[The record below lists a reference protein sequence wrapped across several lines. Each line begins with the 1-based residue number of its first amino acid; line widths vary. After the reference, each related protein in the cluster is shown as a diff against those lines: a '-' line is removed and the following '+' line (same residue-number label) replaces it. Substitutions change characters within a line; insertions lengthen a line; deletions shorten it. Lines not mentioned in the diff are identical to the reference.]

1 MGRGPL
7 RAELTFI
14 LNFVNRHELANFKD
28 NFASRRDPD
37 VEESSFAP
45 RTIRPASRIRVS
57 FAERTTTLACLAI
70 CSVLLIPKRIFL
82 SIIAGNESTLDTI
95 HLSQSGHQLMAD
107 CVWRI
112 LSSGIPDEGG
122 HNEH

>member
-57 FAERTTTLACLAI
+57 FAERTTTIGC
-70 CSVLLIPKRIFL
+70 L
-82 SIIAGNESTLDTI
+82 SIIAGSESTLDTI

-112 LSSGIPDEGG
+112 LSSGMPDEGG
-122 HNEH
+122 QNEY

>member
-1 MGRGPL
+1 
-7 RAELTFI
+7 
-14 LNFVNRHELANFKD
+14 
-28 NFASRRDPD
+28 
-37 VEESSFAP
+37 
-45 RTIRPASRIRVS
+45 
-57 FAERTTTLACLAI
+57 
-70 CSVLLIPKRIFL
+70 VLLIPKRIFL